1 VVWVGILL
9 PCGCIRRLRI
19 GVRRRRIP
27 IQKRRIPIRSC
38 RIPIRKRRILI
49 SVFAV
54 RFKHSPHPNPPRG
67 RGGSRGSSPV
77 HGGGWEGG
85 MLKNQRK
92 DTYQPHRQSLQL
104 PPSCRFPP
112 LSEGNR
118 ERRADSVPPARRG
131 NLKEGVFSR
140 ACFCKLC
147 PRDWYH
153 TTCGRRRRLVAG
165 VAGGERTATGAR
177 NAARRC
183 APAVAGGDR
192 GDSERDT
199 RSPSDTSC
207 LGRPAPVH
215 MGRTGTLK
223 AGQDKRGAPAPLR
236 AAGRRGF
243 SRGSAEAV
251 RIYRLF
257 LTVPADCLCSFSPEI
272 GSLTLQQATR
282 GVIAPPE
289 DSASGDSA
297 LGWCETT
304 GGV

>member
-1 VVWVGILL
+1 MISTCEQGQTRRSAPTEAPPCRGNPVWL
-9 PCGCIRRLRI
+9 PLARRGRLSKIYRI
-19 GVRRRRIP
+19 G
-27 IQKRRIPIRSC
+27 
-38 RIPIRKRRILI
+38 
-49 SVFAV
+49 
-54 RFKHSPHPNPPRG
+54 
-67 RGGSRGSSPV
+67 
-77 HGGGWEGG
+77 
-85 MLKNQRK
+85 
-92 DTYQPHRQSLQL
+92 TYQLRGQNLQL
-104 PPSCRFPP
+104 PPLLQVPP
-112 LSEGNR
+112 ASRR
-118 ERRADSVPPARRG
+118 EPRTGSVPPARRG

-257 LTVPADCLCSFSPEI
+257 LRFL
-272 GSLTLQQATR
+272 L
-282 GVIAPPE
+282 IASVV
-289 DSASGDSA
+289 SAQKSGA
-297 LGWCETT
+297 
-304 GGV
+304 

>member
-1 VVWVGILL
+1 MDNGA
-9 PCGCIRRLRI
+9 IRGFSTGFSTELST
-19 GVRRRRIP
+19 
-27 IQKRRIPIRSC
+27 IRGE
-38 RIPIRKRRILI
+38 L
-49 SVFAV
+49 
-54 RFKHSPHPNPPRG
+54 
-67 RGGSRGSSPV
+67 
-77 HGGGWEGG
+77 
-85 MLKNQRK
+85 
-92 DTYQPHRQSLQL
+92 YQPHRQSLQL

-112 LSEGNR
+112 LREGNR

-131 NLKEGVFSR
+131 NLKEGVFNR